1 MEILNYAGNR
11 SLYCIDIRVFGG
23 KLVKNSFT
31 CCWLLSVIFAHFHVR
46 LYIPWVSSYS
56 GVWSLQGSSYICILV
71 KLDPFRFRKSPPQRE
86 NIAKYSCK
94 EVDLGRIC
102 STNSIFVMQQSFRLG
117 HRTTL
122 YHEGLIKVNRN
133 LDKSLYKKED
143 FKHWDR

>member
-1 MEILNYAGNR
+1 MEYWIMLAIDRCTALTFGFLAASWWKIHSHVVDSFPWFSPIFMSVYIL
-11 SLYCIDIRVFGG
+11 
-23 KLVKNSFT
+23 
-31 CCWLLSVIFAHFHVR
+31 
-46 LYIPWVSSYS
+46 PWVSSYS

-86 NIAKYSCK
+86 NIAKYSGK

-102 STNSIFVMQQSFRLG
+102 STNSIFVIKQSFRLG

-122 YHEGLIKVNRN
+122 YHEGLINVNRN